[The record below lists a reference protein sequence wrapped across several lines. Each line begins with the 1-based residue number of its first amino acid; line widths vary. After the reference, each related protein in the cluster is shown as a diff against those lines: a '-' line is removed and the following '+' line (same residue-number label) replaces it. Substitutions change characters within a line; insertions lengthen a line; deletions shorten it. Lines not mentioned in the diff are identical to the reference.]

1 MPKAGA
7 PILEPTSR
15 AMGPRNLL
23 GPLLAACAASRKK
36 QIQRETVFLNQ
47 DWGALEVLSP
57 VWSSGRDPRSSPL
70 LAHDSAIMGH

>member
-15 AMGPRNLL
+15 AMCPRNLL
-23 GPLLAACAASRKK
+23 GPLLAAYAASRKK
-36 QIQRETVFLNQ
+36 PIQRKTVFLNQ
-47 DWGALEVLSP
+47 DRGALEVLSP